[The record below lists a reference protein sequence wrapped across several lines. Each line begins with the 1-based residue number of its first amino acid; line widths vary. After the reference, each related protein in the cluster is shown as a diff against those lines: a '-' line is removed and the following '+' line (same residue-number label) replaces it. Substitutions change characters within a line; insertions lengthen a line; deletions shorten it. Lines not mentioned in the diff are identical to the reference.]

1 MCANLISG
9 GQLVRMQGQMQIN
22 NHFKKCLVPLGWVAT
37 QASKLRTQTLPP
49 PLCPRLGSYF
59 LTVKGLEASQP
70 ASATQLESVIE
81 QDSEVREAFHKEL
94 QNLL

>member
-1 MCANLISG
+1 MPGSTGMG
-9 GQLVRMQGQMQIN
+9 GHTGQQAED
-22 NHFKKCLVPLGWVAT
+22 PDTAT
-37 QASKLRTQTLPP
+37 SSV
-49 PLCPRLGSYF
+49 PRLGSYF